1 MHFSTAAVIKCF
13 LHPPPAAEALD
24 SRSAFALRLCDY
36 WLATTLRKIL
46 RNEKYIGDALLQK
59 TVTTDFLTKKRVENK
74 GIVPQYYVEGSHEA
88 IIPKELYMM
97 VQEEMV
103 RRANLETGTGKR
115 RIYSGKY
122 ALSSIVYCAH
132 CGDVFQ
138 RTHWNV
144 HGRKKIV
151 WRCVSRL
158 HKKDRDFDCPART
171 VTEAE
176 LHAAVV
182 AAVNEVHAHQDA
194 YLPQLK
200 INIEKAIRK
209 NNSGPVAELDGK
221 IADLEQE
228 ILKRTRA
235 RQDCDD
241 LGQEVIQLRE
251 EKYQLQLEDATKE
264 TLRQKIVELEKVL
277 AGINGKVEEY
287 EDALVRKLI
296 ERITVYDDYFTV
308 EFKSGIEIDVQL

>member
-1 MHFSTAAVIKCF
+1 MA
-13 LHPPPAAEALD
+13 
-24 SRSAFALRLCDY
+24 
-36 WLATTLRKIL
+36 
-46 RNEKYIGDALLQK
+46 
-59 TVTTDFLTKKRVENK
+59 NK

-103 RRANLETGTGKR
+103 RRANLETGTGKK

-122 ALSSIVYCAH
+122 ALSSIVFCAH

-171 VTEAE
+171 VTEAD
-176 LHAAVV
+176 LHAVVV

-194 YLPQLK
+194 YLPQLRV
-200 INIEKAIRK
+200 NIENALLK
-209 NNSGPVAELDGK
+209 NNNRSVAELDRK
-221 IADLEQE
+221 LANLEQE

-235 RQDCDD
+235 RQECDD
-241 LGQEVIQLRE
+241 LGKEVIRLRE
-251 EKYQLQLEDATKE
+251 EKYQLQLQDATKE
-264 TLRQKIVELEKVL
+264 STRQKIAELETVL
-277 AGINGKVEEY
+277 NEIDSRIEY
-287 EDALVRKLI
+287 DEALVRKLI
-296 ERITVYDDYFTV
+296 ERITVYDDKYVV
-308 EFKSGIEIDVQL
+308 EFKSGIEIDVRL